1 MIQKFVEDALA
12 CVTHI
17 EQALDSHNP
26 DQVQDAA
33 HGLKGI
39 ARNMGAEALAELALH
54 IETACR
60 SGEGHTL
67 SHSMNQLQATFTDT
81 KQALEE
87 IMRHTHA
94 T

>member
-1 MIQKFVEDALA
+1 MRSPVSRTLNSPRQP
-12 CVTHI
+12 
-17 EQALDSHNP
+17 QS

-60 SGEGHTL
+60 SGEVTPL
-67 SHSMNQLQATFTDT
+67 SQH
-81 KQALEE
+81 EP
-87 IMRHTHA
+87 
-94 T
+94 